1 MEAQRGQVTCSGWPS
16 QLEAEPTLE
25 FKCPAFSFIPAPLV
39 VEQKARLL
47 KYWPWT
53 CLGRSQSGARGICVQ
68 ASQAEGL
75 LGGALL

>member
-25 FKCPAFSFIPAPLV
+25 FEYLAFSFIPAPRV

-47 KYWPWT
+47 KH
-53 CLGRSQSGARGICVQ
+53 
-68 ASQAEGL
+68 
-75 LGGALL
+75 